1 MTDLYSRVRDIDAAI
16 DSDFPERVPAFAR
29 GQVAEA
35 AVSDQHPREGEAG
48 EERTRGGQP
57 PHPGV

>member
-35 AVSDQHPREGEAG
+35 AVSDQRPREGEA
-48 EERTRGGQP
+48 
-57 PHPGV
+57 